1 MKSRSLWRA
10 TYSRP
15 KVGLPMTRLLAAAH
29 SAPRILVAL
38 AALAAAPLAQAVS
51 TSSLYVQDGLLACWD
66 GIENAGPGIHVASTN
81 KWIDLVA
88 GRAFTL
94 NSVTVRDDR
103 MVFAG
108 SASSYGELN
117 AADTAATFGSAQD
130 GTLEV
135 VFALDSPTT
144 ANKGQIVLNSSSA
157 SGHAMSAYNGNWVLV
172 TCNESGEAHVAPAY
186 LYTTGTAT
194 NSVSVRYS
202 YSQGALPNVRVG
214 GANLEKG
221 NDIIY
226 GWQGSTTVT
235 TIGTRTNK
243 ANNHFKGGLYCIR
256 VYSRQLTDA
265 EIDANHAVDVL
276 RFREGN
282 NVAGILQVSCSARE
296 NCSTPSPAYGF
307 ETGVAAGATIPV
319 SCGATPWTNA
329 TETAA
334 YVCTGWKLYDED
346 GNLDSGGDETSFTY
360 THPAPAEYRR
370 LEWQWALSEVKGTVT
385 AGADGSV
392 SPSGSAWL
400 AVDTPVTV
408 TATPDVGKSFLRWEG
423 TLPAGVDARA
433 ASVTFTP
440 TAPFEMRAVFYTMR
454 DLYVATDGDDG
465 TGDGSQAK
473 PYATIAKAI
482 TEADTA
488 IAGLSADMATI
499 HIADGTYVEYNLNV
513 TNAITIVGESG
524 NRDAV
529 IIDAKASNSN
539 QRRAFT
545 LNHAAATLSGVT
557 VRNGYLWSLA
567 GGNILIDASGGV
579 VTNCVVLNGLGV
591 GGGNISLKGAS
602 SLVVDCVVTN
612 GTARWSQGGNII
624 ASDGRVSRCFVAMGK
639 VSNTDDKASGDSG
652 NVYLGNSA
660 VIENCLIM
668 GGVTKRDKATY
679 ANGVYLAGSSRL
691 VNCTIVNNR
700 SDSCPNVPAV
710 NAGASTVR
718 VVNCVIYGNGGT
730 VATEWGGANGACY
743 INCAVAP
750 DAEITG
756 GTDNIATLTDAAFK
770 DAYANDDYR
779 LIAGSALVDAG
790 CDPSSYASGCSPDP
804 DGVARPSGTA
814 WDIGC
819 YEFDWSAASVSVSFN
834 ASAEKAL
841 IGETVTFTPQV
852 FGSDGPFTF
861 KWSFDDGAG
870 DEISSAATM
879 THSFETAGLHYPTV
893 SVSSDGGS
901 TWAASFTTAVPV
913 QTAPP
918 VMWLDASNPSPAY
931 PYATEAT
938 AATNLVDVLNVL
950 TNAAGAL
957 AMDGVTAKVKPGTYV
972 GKSYPEITV
981 GLTILG
987 VGARDEIV
995 FDAKASRN
1003 NQGRVFTLNHADATL
1018 SGVTVMNGYLWDL
1031 VGGNILIDASGG
1043 VATNC
1048 VVLNGM
1054 GVGGGNISLK
1064 GASSLVVDC
1073 VVTNGSVRWS
1083 QGGNII
1089 ASDGR
1094 VSHCLVSAGKVNEPY
1109 EKTAGDSGNVYL
1121 GGSAIM
1127 ENCLV
1132 MGGATAGNKATYA
1145 NGVYLA
1151 GNSRMVNCTIVKNRS
1166 DSCPSV
1172 PAVNAGASTVRAVNC
1187 AIYDNGGTA
1196 AREWGGANADCF
1208 TNCAFAASAGY
1219 SGTASAVTNL
1229 TDAAFKDYA
1238 NGDYRPAKGGAL
1250 VNAGTKWADYL
1261 AYGATSEADL
1271 AGAARLSGRFLDIG
1285 CYEIASGIGFQ
1296 LIVR

>member
-1 MKSRSLWRA
+1 MGIVEEIRQNRESGARRLQSEYQAGLMTLARGFCVDESDAEELVNRTFAAVVNGIDGYLAQSSFFTWMCKIMRNIHATDGRRRSNRDIVYLGELPETADEEAFEAIYRDLDSSLVRDALALLSDDQREAIILHYFLDVPIAKMAKILAVPTGTVSSRLHYARKALTAKLFSKVNA
-10 TYSRP
+10 TAKKP
-15 KVGLPMTRLLAAAH
+15 GGKAILLA
-29 SAPRILVAL
+29 LAL
-38 AALAAAPLAQAVS
+38 AALTAV
-51 TSSLYVQDGLLACWD
+51 
-66 GIENAGPGIHVASTN
+66 
-81 KWIDLVA
+81 
-88 GRAFTL
+88 
-94 NSVTVRDDR
+94 
-103 MVFAG
+103 
-108 SASSYGELN
+108 
-117 AADTAATFGSAQD
+117 
-130 GTLEV
+130 
-135 VFALDSPTT
+135 
-144 ANKGQIVLNSSSA
+144 
-157 SGHAMSAYNGNWVLV
+157 
-172 TCNESGEAHVAPAY
+172 
-186 LYTTGTAT
+186 
-194 NSVSVRYS
+194 
-202 YSQGALPNVRVG
+202 GAV
-214 GANLEKG
+214 
-221 NDIIY
+221 
-226 GWQGSTTVT
+226 
-235 TIGTRTNK
+235 
-243 ANNHFKGGLYCIR
+243 
-256 VYSRQLTDA
+256 
-265 EIDANHAVDVL
+265 
-276 RFREGN
+276 
-282 NVAGILQVSCSARE
+282 
-296 NCSTPSPAYGF
+296 
-307 ETGVAAGATIPV
+307 GVAAIRYAAGLGAQEAEVVSNAEGAEGAEGSLTGLTGFEEAGGIPQ
-319 SCGATPWTNA
+319 STNHESLGSQDSEA
-329 TETAA
+329 NGGSTGQVETTTAISETNSEEDTMNIQSFKSAA
-334 YVCTGWKLYDED
+334 
-346 GNLDSGGDETSFTY
+346 
-360 THPAPAEYRR
+360 
-370 LEWQWALSEVKGTVT
+370 VKTLA
-385 AGADGSV
+385 AGAM
-392 SPSGSAWL
+392 L
-400 AVDTPVTV
+400 A
-408 TATPDVGKSFLRWEG
+408 
-423 TLPAGVDARA
+423 AGA
-433 ASVTFTP
+433 AQGF
-440 TAPFEMRAVFYTMR
+440 
-454 DLYVATDGDDG
+454 DCYVATGGSDV
-465 TGDGSQAK
+465 TGNGSSGN
-473 PYATIAKAI
+473 PYATISNALEKAN
-482 TEADTA
+482 TA
-488 IAGLSADMATI
+488 IAGGDTSATI
-499 HIADGTYVEYNLNV
+499 HVADGTYMEHSLTLANP
-513 TNAITIVGESG
+513 ITIVGESG
-524 NRDAV
+524 DRDAV
-529 IIDAKASNSN
+529 IIDANASNAN

-612 GTARWSQGGNII
+612 GSVRWSQGGNIH
-624 ASDGRVSRCFVAMGK
+624 ASGGRVSRCFVAMGK
-639 VSNTDDKASGDSG
+639 VTNPDDKAYGDSG

-679 ANGVYLAGSSRL
+679 ANGVYLADNSRM

-718 VVNCVIYGNGGT
+718 VVNCVIYDNGGT
-730 VATEWGGANGACY
+730 VAREWGGANGACY
-743 INCAVAP
+743 INCAVAA
-750 DAEITG
+750 DVAITG
-756 GTDNIATLTDAAFK
+756 GTDNIATLADAAFEN
-770 DAYANDDYR
+770 YVNGDYR
-779 LIAGSALVDAG
+779 PSIGSVLVDAG
-790 CDPSSYASGCSPDP
+790 CDPSSYVFGCTPDP
-804 DGVARPSGTA
+804 DGVGRPSGAA

-819 YEFDWSAASVSVSFN
+819 YEFDWSSVSVGVTFAASTEKSFV
-834 ASAEKAL
+834 
-841 IGETVTFTPQV
+841 GETVTFTPQV
-852 FGSDGPFTF
+852 FGADGPFTF
-861 KWSFDDGAG
+861 KWNFDDGAG
-870 DEISSAATM
+870 DEISSSVPMAHA
-879 THSFETAGLHYPTV
+879 FATAGLHYPTISV
-893 SVSSDGGS
+893 SVDGGL
-901 TWAASFTTAVPV
+901 TWAASFTASVPV
-913 QTAPP
+913 QTAPA
-918 VMWLDASNPSPAY
+918 VMWLDATNASPVY

-957 AMDGVTAKVKPGTYV
+957 AMDGVTVKVKPGTYV

-1166 DSCPSV
+1166 DSCPDV

-1187 AIYDNGGTA
+1187 VIYDNGDSV
-1196 AREWGGANADCF
+1196 AREWGGANGACYV
-1208 TNCAFAASAGY
+1208 NCAVAADAGITG
-1219 SGTASAVTNL
+1219 GTGNVATL
-1229 TDAAFKDYA
+1229 EDTDFKDYA
-1238 NGDYRPAKGGAL
+1238 NGDYRPAKGGVL

-1261 AYGATSEADL
+1261 SFGATSEADL
-1271 AGAARLSGRFLDIG
+1271 EGAVRLSGRFLDIG
-1285 CYEIASGIGFQ
+1285 CYEIASGVGLSIF
-1296 LIVR
+1296 VR